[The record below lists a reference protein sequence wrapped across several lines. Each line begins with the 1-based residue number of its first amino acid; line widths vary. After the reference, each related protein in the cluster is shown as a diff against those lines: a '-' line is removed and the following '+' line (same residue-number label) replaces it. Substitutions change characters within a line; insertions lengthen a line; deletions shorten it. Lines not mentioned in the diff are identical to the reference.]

1 MTKIKDVLL
10 SEYGEASSVPSPVNR
25 LMTDFAVG
33 FRDGRD
39 INLGVGYVNERTIP
53 HRAIQLACEQVLSR
67 REKYRAA
74 LNYGGAQGSPNLI
87 ASLRRFHIENRIG
100 GITEQ
105 TLNSRDIVIG
115 ANGATSLL
123 ESVTHVLPAGIVLT
137 ADPMYYIYCNDL
149 ERKGFEVIAIPEDA
163 EGLDTERLKSKLAAL
178 GSERTA
184 IRFFYVVT
192 VNNPTCTI
200 LSNNRKRELVDIAT
214 RLSYE
219 VGRKIPIFFDNAYSD
234 LVHDSTVEP
243 LVSALC
249 YDALGIVYEVGTLS
263 KILAPGLRI
272 GYLIGSKG
280 AFLDSIIQRTSDIG
294 FSAPLINQEI
304 TSYLLDHGIEAQIE
318 KVNHGYEQKAK
329 QVKIWMAELLGD
341 NVQECRGG
349 SAGFYFYLTL
359 SNVATGTT
367 SDFFKFLTRT
377 TRQEDVDG
385 PPDSQH
391 PKVIYIPG
399 EHCVHPDG
407 DMVEIGKRQLR
418 ISYGFEEMPQI
429 HAALKYMKEAI
440 AYSKT
445 VSLVSSKGHFRNP
458 RSV

>member
-1 MTKIKDVLL
+1 MKIRDVLL
-10 SEYGEASSVPSPVNR
+10 SKYGKASSIPSPVNQ

-33 FRDGRD
+33 FRDGCD

-53 HRAIQLACEQVLSR
+53 HQQIQLACEKVLAHP
-67 REKYRAA
+67 EKYRAS

-87 ASLRRFHIENRIG
+87 ESLRRFHIENQIG

-123 ESVTHVLPAGIVLT
+123 ESITQLLPAGIIFT

-149 ERKGFEVIAIPEDA
+149 ERKGFKVVAIPEND
-163 EGLDTERLKSKLAAL
+163 EGLDTELLKAKLTARGDESA
-178 GSERTA
+178 A

-200 LSNNRKRELVDIAT
+200 LSNNRKRELVDIVT
-214 RLSYE
+214 RLSYK
-219 VGRKIPIFFDNAYSD
+219 VGRKIPLFFDNAYRD
-234 LVHDSTVEP
+234 LVHDSTIEP
-243 LVSALC
+243 LESALC
-249 YDALGIVYEVGTLS
+249 YDELGIVYEIGTLS

-280 AFLDSIIQRTSDIG
+280 PFLNSIIQRTSDIG

-304 TSYLLDHGIEAQIE
+304 ASYLLDHGIEAQIE
-318 KVNHGYEQKAK
+318 KVNNGYQQKAK
-329 QVKIWMAELLGD
+329 QVKTWIAELLGD
-341 NVQECRGG
+341 NIQECRGG

-359 SNVATGTT
+359 ANVATGST
-367 SDFFKFLTRT
+367 SNFFKFLTRT
-377 TRQEDVDG
+377 TRQEAIDG
-385 PPDSQH
+385 PPDAQH

-399 EHCVHPDG
+399 EHCVHPNG
-407 DMVEIGKRQLR
+407 YMVEVGKRQLR
-418 ISYGFEEMPQI
+418 ISYGFEELPQI
-429 HAALKYMKEAI
+429 HTALKLMKSAI
-440 AYSKT
+440 DYSQKIY
-445 VSLVSSKGHFRNP
+445 SL
-458 RSV
+458 

>member
-1 MTKIKDVLL
+1 MMICDVRL
-10 SEYGEASSVPSPVNR
+10 SEYGKTSSLPSPVNQ

-33 FRDGRD
+33 FRDECD

-53 HRAIQLACEQVLSR
+53 HQQILLACEKVLAHP
-67 REKYRAA
+67 EKYRAS

-100 GITEQ
+100 SITEQ
-105 TLNSRDIVIG
+105 TLNNRDIVIG

-123 ESVTHVLPAGIVLT
+123 ESITHLLPAGIIFT

-149 ERKGFEVIAIPEDA
+149 ERKGFKVVAIPEDN
-163 EGLDTERLKSKLAAL
+163 EGLNTELLKAKLTAL
-178 GSERTA
+178 GKKKEA

-200 LSNNRKRELVDIAT
+200 LSNTRKQELIDIVT

-219 VGRKIPIFFDNAYSD
+219 TGSKIPLFFDNAYSD
-234 LVHDSTVEP
+234 LVHDDTVEP
-243 LVSALC
+243 LKSALC
-249 YDALGIVYEVGTLS
+249 YDDLGIVYEVGTLS

-280 AFLDSIIQRTSDIG
+280 PFLNSIIQRTSDIG

-304 TSYLLDHGIEAQIE
+304 ASYLLDHGIEAQIE
-318 KVNHGYEQKAK
+318 KVNNGYQQKAK
-329 QVKIWMAELLGD
+329 QVKMWIAELLGD
-341 NVQECRGG
+341 NIQDCRGG

-359 SNVATGTT
+359 ANVATSAN

-377 TRQEDVDG
+377 TGHEAVDG
-385 PPDSQH
+385 PSDAQH
-391 PKVIYIPG
+391 RKVIYIPG
-399 EHCVHPDG
+399 EHCVHPNG

-418 ISYGFEEMPQI
+418 ISYGFEELAQI
-429 HAALKYMKEAI
+429 HTALKLMKSAI
-440 AYSKT
+440 AYSQKN
-445 VSLVSSKGHFRNP
+445 L
-458 RSV
+458 

>member
-1 MTKIKDVLL
+1 MKIRDVLL
-10 SEYGEASSVPSPVNR
+10 SEYGKASSIPSPVNR

-53 HRAIQLACEQVLSR
+53 HQQIQLACEAVLAHPQ
-67 REKYRAA
+67 KYRAS

-87 ASLRRFHIENRIG
+87 VSLRRFHIENRIG

-105 TLNSRDIVIG
+105 TLRNRDIVIG

-123 ESVTHVLPAGIVLT
+123 ESITHLLPPGIVLT
-137 ADPMYYIYCNDL
+137 ADPMYYIYCNDMG
-149 ERKGFEVIAIPEDA
+149 RKGFNVIAIPEDD
-163 EGLDTERLKSKLAAL
+163 EGLDAERLRAQLTTL
-178 GSERTA
+178 GDAKEA

-214 RLSYE
+214 QLSHD
-219 VGRKIPIFFDNAYSD
+219 VGRKIPIFFDNAYRD
-234 LVHDSTVEP
+234 LLHDNTIEP
-243 LVSALC
+243 LVSPLC
-249 YDALGIVYEVGTLS
+249 YDTLGIVYEIGTLS

-272 GYLIGSKG
+272 GYLIAPKG
-280 AFLDSIIQRTSDIG
+280 PLLDSVIQRTSDIG

-304 TSYLLDHGIEAQIE
+304 ASYLLDHGIESQIQ
-318 KVNHGYEQKAK
+318 KVNNGYREKAK
-329 QVKIWMAELLGD
+329 QVKTWMAELLGD
-341 NVQECRGG
+341 SVQECRGG
-349 SAGFYFYLTL
+349 SAGFYYYLTMA
-359 SNVATGTT
+359 NVATDST

-377 TRQEDVDG
+377 TGREEIDG
-385 PPDSQH
+385 PLDSQH

-407 DMVEIGKRQLR
+407 EMVEVGKRQLR
-418 ISYGFEEMPQI
+418 ISYGFEELPQI
-429 HAALKYMKEAI
+429 HDALRHMKSAI
-440 AYSKT
+440 DYSYGK
-445 VSLVSSKGHFRNP
+445 S
-458 RSV
+458 

>member
-1 MTKIKDVLL
+1 MKIRDVLL
-10 SEYGEASSVPSPVNR
+10 SEYGKASSIPSPVNQ

-33 FRDGRD
+33 FRDGCD

-53 HRAIQLACEQVLSR
+53 HQQIQLACEKVLAHP
-67 REKYRAA
+67 EKYRAA
-74 LNYGGAQGSPNLI
+74 LNYGGARGSPNLI
-87 ASLRRFHIENRIG
+87 ASLRRFHIENQIG

-105 TLNSRDIVIG
+105 TLNNRDIVIG

-123 ESVTHVLPAGIVLT
+123 ESITHLLPAGIIFT

-149 ERKGFEVIAIPEDA
+149 ERKGFKVVAIPEDD
-163 EGLDTERLKSKLAAL
+163 EGLDTELLKAKLMALGDESAAL
-178 GSERTA
+178 
-184 IRFFYVVT
+184 RFFYVVT

-219 VGRKIPIFFDNAYSD
+219 VGRKIPLFFDNAYRD

-243 LVSALC
+243 LASALC
-249 YDALGIVYEVGTLS
+249 YDELGIVYEVGTLS

-280 AFLDSIIQRTSDIG
+280 PFLNSIIQRTSDIG

-304 TSYLLDHGIEAQIE
+304 ASYLLDHGIEAQIE
-318 KVNHGYEQKAK
+318 KVNNGYQQKAK
-329 QVKIWMAELLGD
+329 QVEAWIAELLGD
-341 NVQECRGG
+341 NIQECRGG

-359 SNVATGTT
+359 ANVATGAT

-377 TRQEDVDG
+377 TGHEAVDG
-385 PPDSQH
+385 PSDAEH
-391 PKVIYIPG
+391 PKVVYIPG
-399 EHCVHPDG
+399 EYCVHPNG
-407 DMVEIGKRQLR
+407 DMVEVGKRQLR
-418 ISYGFEEMPQI
+418 ISYGFEELPQI
-429 HAALKYMKEAI
+429 HTALKLMKFAI
-440 AYSKT
+440 AYSREN
-445 VSLVSSKGHFRNP
+445 L
-458 RSV
+458 

>member
-1 MTKIKDVLL
+1 MKICDVLL
-10 SEYGEASSVPSPVNR
+10 SEYGKASSIPSPVNR

-53 HRAIQLACEQVLSR
+53 HQHIQLACEKVLAHP
-67 REKYRAA
+67 EKYRAA
-74 LNYGGAQGSPNLI
+74 LNYGGAQGSSNLI
-87 ASLRRFHIENRIG
+87 ESLRRFHIENKIG
-100 GITEQ
+100 GITEE
-105 TLNSRDIVIG
+105 TLNDRDIVIG

-123 ESVTHVLPAGIVLT
+123 ESVTHLLPAGIVLT

-149 ERKGFEVIAIPEDA
+149 ERKGFKVIAVPEDD
-163 EGLDTERLKSKLAAL
+163 EGLDTERLKAKLAVL
-178 GSERTA
+178 GDESAA

-200 LSNNRKRELVDIAT
+200 LSNNRKQELVNIVT

-219 VGRKIPIFFDNAYSD
+219 TGRKIPLFFDNAYSD
-234 LVHDSTVEP
+234 LVHDDTVEP

-249 YDALGIVYEVGTLS
+249 YDELGIVYEVGTLS

-272 GYLIGSKG
+272 GYLIGAKG
-280 AFLDSIIQRTSDIG
+280 PFLNSIIQRTSDIG

-304 TSYLLDHGIEAQIE
+304 ASYLLDHGIESQIE
-318 KVNHGYEQKAK
+318 KVNNGYQQKAK
-329 QVKIWMAELLGD
+329 QVKTWMAERLGD
-341 NVQECRGG
+341 NIQECRGG

-359 SNVATGTT
+359 ADVATGST

-377 TRQEDVDG
+377 TGQAAVDG
-385 PPDSQH
+385 PLNSQH

-399 EHCVHPDG
+399 EHCVHPNG
-407 DMVEIGKRQLR
+407 DMVAVGQRQLR
-418 ISYGFEEMPQI
+418 ISYGFEELPQI
-429 HAALKYMKEAI
+429 HTALKLMESSI
-440 AYSKT
+440 AYSQKD
-445 VSLVSSKGHFRNP
+445 L
-458 RSV
+458 

>member
-1 MTKIKDVLL
+1 MKIRDILL
-10 SEYGEASSVPSPVNR
+10 SEYGKASSVPSPVNR

-53 HRAIQLACEQVLSR
+53 HQDIQLACEKVLAH

-87 ASLRRFHIENRIG
+87 ASLRRFHTENKIG
-100 GITEQ
+100 GVTERA
-105 TLNSRDIVIG
+105 LNDRDIVIG

-123 ESVTHVLPAGIVLT
+123 ENVTHLLPAGIVLT

-149 ERKGFEVIAIPEDA
+149 ERKGFTVVTVPEDD
-163 EGLDTERLKSKLAAL
+163 EGLDTELLKAKLTAL
-178 GSERTA
+178 GDERAA
-184 IRFFYVVT
+184 IRFFYIVT

-200 LSNNRKRELVDIAT
+200 LSNNRKRELVDIVT

-219 VGRKIPIFFDNAYSD
+219 VGRKIPLFFDNAYSD
-234 LVHDSTVEP
+234 LVHDNTVEP
-243 LVSALC
+243 LESTLS
-249 YDALGIVYEVGTLS
+249 YDELGIVYEVGTLS

-280 AFLDSIIQRTSDIG
+280 SFLNSIIQRISDIG

-304 TSYLLDHGIEAQIE
+304 ASYLLDHGIESQIE
-318 KVNHGYEQKAK
+318 KVNNGYQQKAK
-329 QVKIWMAELLGD
+329 QVKTWIAELLSD
-341 NVQECRGG
+341 NIQECRGG

-359 SNVATGTT
+359 AGIATG
-367 SDFFKFLTRT
+367 SNSNFFKFLTRT
-377 TRQEDVDG
+377 TGQEAVDG
-385 PPDSQH
+385 PPDAQH

-399 EHCVHPDG
+399 EHCVHPNG
-407 DMVEIGKRQLR
+407 DMVEVGKRQLR
-418 ISYGFEEMPQI
+418 ISYGFEELPQI
-429 HAALKYMKEAI
+429 HTALKIMKSAI
-440 AYSKT
+440 VYSQKIH
-445 VSLVSSKGHFRNP
+445 SF
-458 RSV
+458 

>member
-1 MTKIKDVLL
+1 MKIRDILL
-10 SEYGEASSVPSPVNR
+10 SNYGKASSIPSPVNQ

-53 HRAIQLACEQVLSR
+53 HQQIQHGCEKVLAHPK
-67 REKYRAA
+67 KYRAS

-87 ASLRRFHIENRIG
+87 ESLRRFYIENRIG

-123 ESVTHVLPAGIVLT
+123 ESITHLLPAGIVLT

-149 ERKGFEVIAIPEDA
+149 GRKGFSVIAIPEDN
-163 EGLDTERLKSKLAAL
+163 EGIDAERLRMKLTML
-178 GSERTA
+178 GPEKEA
-184 IRFFYVVT
+184 IRFFYIVT

-200 LSNNRKRELVDIAT
+200 LSNTRKRELVDMVT

-234 LVHDSTVEP
+234 LVHDTAIEP
-243 LVSALC
+243 LESALC
-249 YDALGIVYEVGTLS
+249 YDTLGIAYEIGTLS

-272 GYLIGSKG
+272 GYLIGPKG
-280 AFLDSIIQRTSDIG
+280 PFLDGIIQRTSDIG

-304 TSYLLDHGIEAQIE
+304 ASYLLDHGIEAQIQ
-318 KVNHGYEQKAK
+318 KVNSGYHQKAK
-329 QVKIWMAELLGD
+329 QVKAWMTELLGD

-349 SAGFYFYLTL
+349 SAGFYYYLTL
-359 SNVATGTT
+359 ANVATDTI

-377 TRQEDVDG
+377 TGREEIDG
-385 PPDSQH
+385 PLGSQH

-407 DMVEIGKRQLR
+407 EMVEAGKRQFR
-418 ISYGFEEMPQI
+418 ISYGFEELPQI
-429 HAALKYMKEAI
+429 HAALKLMRSAI
-440 AYSKT
+440 AYSNEN
-445 VSLVSSKGHFRNP
+445 SLDYQRTSQNSS
-458 RSV
+458 